1 MITGALGYVGSHIA
15 VLLSENS
22 NFNLF
27 LIDNFENS
35 SINTLKNI
43 KFLCKSKIN
52 FFEMDIRN
60 SLTISDLIKSK
71 NIKTII
77 HCAGLKSVKN
87 LVKGKF
93 FDIEVGDKK
102 NHLSEIEKI
111 SKDLLA
117 NPIIENFKIVKK

>member
-1 MITGALGYVGSHIA
+1 MIFRLYVNFKEGILDPEAEAIKQTIA
-15 VLLSENS
+15 N
-22 NFNLF
+22 
-27 LIDNFENS
+27 
-35 SINTLKNI
+35 
-43 KFLCKSKIN
+43 
-52 FFEMDIRN
+52 M
-60 SLTISDLIKSK
+60 
-71 NIKTII
+71 
-77 HCAGLKSVKN
+77 GLKSVKN